1 MAELQAL
8 GVMASAERPQAR
20 ELTYAD
26 ICELTYLNAVIKVCA
41 SDLRL
46 RSQLSG
52 LTCIS
57 TITL

>member
-1 MAELQAL
+1 
-8 GVMASAERPQAR
+8 MASAERPQAR